1 MRRAAIYTFIETAKL
16 TRSETLPPKLVDQAA
31 LVRDRPPC
39 YDALPRRLHA
49 RVRARNGGG
58 VTGTY
63 PSDFLVKRIDDDA
76 FLHKTP
82 VLTS

>member
-1 MRRAAIYTFIETAKL
+1 
-16 TRSETLPPKLVDQAA
+16 
-31 LVRDRPPC
+31 
-39 YDALPRRLHA
+39 
-49 RVRARNGGG
+49 VRARNGGG

-82 VLTS
+82 VLTRTYLKIADCCPSDINVE